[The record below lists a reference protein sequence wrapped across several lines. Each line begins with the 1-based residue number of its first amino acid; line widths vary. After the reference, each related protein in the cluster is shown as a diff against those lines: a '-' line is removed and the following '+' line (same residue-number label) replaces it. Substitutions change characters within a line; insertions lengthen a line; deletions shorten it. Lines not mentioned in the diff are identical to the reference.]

1 MEHEASI
8 FHLSE
13 SEKQTLVESSQYIY
27 GDAFR
32 ERLSL
37 KNPVSLPRYAKLGRK
52 VLSRYLGDKYNPH
65 TVEIYQEYW
74 VREHIK
80 RFVEFKV
87 FYKIKGYDWEFLDQ
101 FFRKVVGD
109 LFKIDIPY
117 DLERI
122 KQGIKPEFNIP
133 PDLEHKT
140 LTYN

>member
-32 ERLSL
+32 EGLSL

-52 VLSRYLGDKYNPH
+52 ALSHYLGDKYNPH

-109 LFKIDIPY
+109 LFKINIPY

>member
-1 MEHEASI
+1 MSH
-8 FHLSE
+8 
-13 SEKQTLVESSQYIY
+13 
-27 GDAFR
+27 
-32 ERLSL
+32 
-37 KNPVSLPRYAKLGRK
+37 
-52 VLSRYLGDKYNPH
+52 YLGDKYNPH

-109 LFKIDIPY
+109 LFKINIPY